1 MTQRLLSATRML
13 AISLH
18 TRRMPCIDN
27 GVLCAVRM
35 RVPEEVKDERKYSKN
50 GKQGVSAALSAAWNS
65 FCRRFL
71 IHPPARKTEALLA
84 DYSLTIWSIQGTN
97 HPTRFPLD
105 VIVTLTDVIC
115 SCARSAGR
123 SGGRIEG
130 GGPLR
135 SRAAERRR
143 AAHAPLAAGPR
154 PRARGLLRPAA
165 AAAQATRFHHPHL
178 RRRHAT
184 PPARHHRRYAR
195 TPLLPSLFFCC

>member
-13 AISLH
+13 AIPLH
-18 TRRMPCIDN
+18 TRRMPSIYN

-97 HPTRFPLD
+97 HSTHFPLD
-105 VIVTLTDVIC
+105 AIITLTDVY
-115 SCARSAGR
+115 SCAQRWPVWWPHRGRRTASESCSGATACGARSTR
-123 SGGRIEG
+123 CWPST
-130 GGPLR
+130 
-135 SRAAERRR
+135 SR
-143 AAHAPLAAGPR
+143 
-154 PRARGLLRPAA
+154 
-165 AAAQATRFHHPHL
+165 
-178 RRRHAT
+178 
-184 PPARHHRRYAR
+184 
-195 TPLLPSLFFCC
+195 